1 MKKNI
6 FIVLILLFFPS
17 LSYAQTNQDTT
28 ILKPLTLLDCYN
40 LALKQSEIIAIDAEL
55 INQAEARFT
64 QALGMLLPHVT
75 FSSTDTRLRSQTT
88 PSSNKAYERKFVFKQ
103 TLFSGFKEFSG
114 MSGSRSERNQRI
126 NEKARAEQLLFIDVA
141 DAFYLLMEER
151 EDLKIIQN
159 VRNTLINRI
168 KELKKREQL
177 GRSRRSEVVNTEVQL
192 YTLETEIELVKSQEL
207 VARQLLE
214 FLIGRPVGNVFD
226 SGDTQPFLRAEK
238 DYLIRAAM
246 RPDIL
251 AAQQAW
257 EVSKKNLEVSKSGLL
272 PTVSLQSDYY
282 TKRNTSP
289 QDAKWDTLLKVEVP
303 IFQGTETYGAI
314 REANS
319 KMRVSQLQLTR
330 LGRNILQEISD
341 AYIKCQAAIS
351 NNKIIRKALI
361 ASRMNYYLQNK
372 DYQFN
377 LVNNLEVLTAIQSLG
392 DARRNYIHSLYETK
406 RLYWQLRVAAG
417 ETIMEK

>member
-1 MKKNI
+1 MKKYI
-6 FIVLILLFFPS
+6 FVALILLFSPS
-17 LSYAQTNQDTT
+17 LSYAQANQITSRPA
-28 ILKPLTLLDCYN
+28 PLTLMDCYN

-64 QALGMLLPHVT
+64 QALGTLLPHVT
-75 FSSTDTRLRSQTT
+75 FSSTDTRLRSETT
-88 PSSNKAYERKFVFKQ
+88 PSSNKTYERKFVFKQ
-103 TLFSGFKEFSG
+103 TLFSGFKEFAG

-126 NEKARAEQLLFIDVA
+126 NEKARAEQLLFVDVS

-151 EDLKIIQN
+151 EDLKILQN
-159 VRNTLINRI
+159 VRKVLVDRI

-192 YTLETEIELVKSQEL
+192 YTLETELELIRSQEL
-207 VARQLLE
+207 VAKQLLE
-214 FLIGRPVGNVFD
+214 FLIGRPVGNIFD
-226 SGDTQPFLRAEK
+226 LGETVPLLRAEK

-246 RPDIL
+246 RPDVL

-257 EVSKKNLEVSKSGLL
+257 ETSKKSLEVSKSGLL

-282 TKRNTSP
+282 TQRNTSP
-289 QDAKWDTLLKVEVP
+289 ADAKWDALLKVEVP

-314 REANS
+314 REAGS
-319 KMRVSQLQLTR
+319 KMRVNQLQLMR

-341 AYIKCQAAIS
+341 SYLKCQSAIS
-351 NNKIIRKALI
+351 NNKIVRKALT
-361 ASRMNYYLQNK
+361 ANRMNYYLQNK
-372 DYQFN
+372 DYQLN
-377 LVNNLEVLTAIQSLG
+377 LVNNLDVLTAIRSLE

-406 RLYWQLRVAAG
+406 RLYWQLCVAAG
-417 ETIMEK
+417 EPMTEK